1 MSRLRT
7 DKKKAEILQ
16 AASDVFARKAFHE
29 VRTDEIA
36 DKAGVGKGTLY
47 RYFPT
52 KDDLFYA
59 SVLAGFDEVDQVLE
73 SLRTRD
79 VPPSETVA
87 LLAHEVLRIF
97 WSRPSFN
104 MVLHRD
110 VRRFRVR
117 ERELNRR
124 REGLVRFVRETVAR
138 GEARGD
144 FRPVD
149 PRIAAEMFLGM
160 VRGVILHRNA
170 SDTPAELV
178 KALTETFVNG
188 ISRRK
193 EAS

>member
-1 MSRLRT
+1 MSRSRT
-7 DKKKAEILQ
+7 DKKRTEILQ

-36 DKAGVGKGTLY
+36 EEAGVGKGTLY

-59 SVLAGFDEVDQVLE
+59 SVLAGFDELDRVLE
-73 SLRTRD
+73 SLRTRND
-79 VPPSETVA
+79 PPAETVA
-87 LLAHEVLRIF
+87 QLAREVLRIF
-97 WSRPSFN
+97 WSRPSFS
-104 MVLHRD
+104 MALHSHA
-110 VRRFRVR
+110 RRFRVR
-117 ERELNRR
+117 EREMHRR
-124 REGLVRFVRETVAR
+124 REGLVRFVRETVAH
-138 GEARGD
+138 GTARGD

-160 VRGVILHRNA
+160 VRGAIFHRNA
-170 SDTPAELV
+170 SDTPAALV
-178 KALTETFVNG
+178 KTLTGTFVNG

>member
-1 MSRLRT
+1 MPRIRT
-7 DKKKAEILQ
+7 DKKRTEILK

-36 DKAGVGKGTLY
+36 EEAGVGKGTLY

-59 SVLAGFDEVDQVLE
+59 SVLAGFDELDRVLE

-79 VPPSETVA
+79 DPPAETVA
-87 LLAHEVLRIF
+87 QLAREVLRIF
-97 WSRPSFN
+97 WSRPSFY
-104 MVLHRD
+104 MILHSD
-110 VRRFRVR
+110 PRRFRLR
-117 ERELNRR
+117 EREMRR
-124 REGLVRFVRETVAR
+124 RRDGLVRFVRETVAR
-138 GEARGD
+138 GAARGD
-144 FRPVD
+144 FRAVD

-160 VRGVILHRNA
+160 VRGAIFHRTA
-170 SDTPAELV
+170 SDTPAALV
-178 KALTETFVNG
+178 KTLTGTFVNG

>member
-36 DKAGVGKGTLY
+36 EKAGVGKGTLY

-59 SVLAGFDEVDQVLE
+59 SVLAGFDELDRVLE

-79 VPPSETVA
+79 VPPSETMA

-117 ERELNRR
+117 EREMNRR
-124 REGLVRFVRETVAR
+124 REVLVRFVRETVAR

-160 VRGVILHRNA
+160 VRGAILHRNV
-170 SDTPAELV
+170 SDTPADLV
-178 KALTETFVNG
+178 KTLTGTFVNG

>member
-1 MSRLRT
+1 MSRSRT
-7 DKKKAEILQ
+7 DKKRTEILQ

-36 DKAGVGKGTLY
+36 EEAGVGKGTLY

-59 SVLAGFDEVDQVLE
+59 SVLAGFDELERVLE
-73 SLRTRD
+73 SLRNRND
-79 VPPSETVA
+79 PPADTVA
-87 LLAHEVLRIF
+87 QLAREVLRIF
-97 WSRPSFN
+97 WSRPSFS
-104 MVLHRD
+104 MVLHSHAQ
-110 VRRFRVR
+110 RFRVR
-117 ERELNRR
+117 EREMHRR

-138 GEARGD
+138 GAARGD

-160 VRGVILHRNA
+160 VRGAIFYRNA
-170 SDTPAELV
+170 SDTPAALV
-178 KALTETFVNG
+178 KTLTGTFVNG